1 MTKKKQIVRQS
12 FLIAGSRYIEEF
24 INGIRGFIIAVVLGP
39 DGFGLWHIIKIV
51 YMLGEQSGLGTSH
64 AMVREVAYINGPTLA
79 DSALVTRY
87 QQTAFTFGVAITVL
101 AATLGL
107 VAYFQYFDAL
117 YPVEAILTAIAL
129 LLSFSYFFART
140 KLQSENQIVQIVKVS
155 LGFVILNFLFGVS
168 LLLLM
173 SLHSISGLL
182 AYRVDSIIVYFMLGA
197 EMTGYYGLA
206 VFIVIIVSSIPISIT
221 YVIFP
226 KMMQDM
232 RKKGKKD
239 VAAQYTKRATVAVSS
254 ILPLFLGLI
263 FINIEPLL
271 TLAMNEYVDA
281 VSCLHILTIA
291 LYFYSLQQLYANAL
305 IVMGKQRM
313 AAAIQGIIL
322 LVGGL
327 VDVLVILAGYGIEG
341 VAIATALTFYMLF
354 MSTALYTMVAWCDTP
369 KRIKLSLATLHLKF
383 LYLVGLLWFVTW
395 AVGNENA
402 SIITSLYQSLLYVLI
417 TVPVLIIGV
426 QKEI

>member
-12 FLIAGSRYIEEF
+12 FLVAGSRYIEEF

-87 QQTAFTFGVAITVL
+87 QQTAFTFGVAITALV
-101 AATLGL
+101 ATLGL

-173 SLHSISGLL
+173 SLQGLLLGVIFSYLSVFLFLIYKKSLSIKFYIDISTLKCLLKTGLPILFVSISGLL

-197 EMTGYYGLA
+197 EMT
-206 VFIVIIVSSIPISIT
+206 
-221 YVIFP
+221 
-226 KMMQDM
+226 
-232 RKKGKKD
+232 
-239 VAAQYTKRATVAVSS
+239 
-254 ILPLFLGLI
+254 
-263 FINIEPLL
+263 
-271 TLAMNEYVDA
+271 
-281 VSCLHILTIA
+281 
-291 LYFYSLQQLYANAL
+291 
-305 IVMGKQRM
+305 
-313 AAAIQGIIL
+313 
-322 LVGGL
+322 
-327 VDVLVILAGYGIEG
+327 
-341 VAIATALTFYMLF
+341 
-354 MSTALYTMVAWCDTP
+354 
-369 KRIKLSLATLHLKF
+369 
-383 LYLVGLLWFVTW
+383 
-395 AVGNENA
+395 
-402 SIITSLYQSLLYVLI
+402 
-417 TVPVLIIGV
+417 
-426 QKEI
+426 